1 MTGKYCFIQTPV
13 FSMLLDETGETG
25 LLDAIEEEIAKN
37 PEGGALLKGGVR
49 KIRVAS
55 TKRPEG
61 KSGGYRVW
69 FYHHKPSN
77 VLLMFLLDKREAED
91 LTRAQELIL
100 AKVAKDEFGGDKR

>member
-1 MTGKYCFIQTPV
+1 MPSSLSFVQTPV
-13 FSMLLDETGETG
+13 FSILLDETGEIG
-25 LLDAIEEEIAKN
+25 LLDAIEEEITKN

-69 FYHHKPSN
+69 FYHRKPSN
-77 VLLMFLLDKREAED
+77 VLLLFLLDKREAED

-100 AKVAKDEFGGDKR
+100 AKIARDEFGGEKR